1 MGLISSA
8 IDSALESVG
17 RGMMDT
23 GEWMLQGG
31 YGMWKSCSTVTMEY
45 IKKSPMSE
53 TNAWTIVTGPIYSL
67 SLGIAA
73 SLAVLFFVMGWLRES
88 IDIRNNFTLEN
99 TFRFFVRFAITASLI
114 VNSLTLVNGITE
126 CATVVVG
133 TMNVKLQD
141 VEADDLF
148 ADLRA
153 AIEEDESADGGTW
166 LAIGFG
172 SMIGGLLG
180 GLVIIV
186 CAVSLVLSVLSRLFK
201 LLLCIP
207 FAPVAFA
214 GFAGG
219 AEFSQTGI
227 AWLRSF
233 IGYAL
238 EAVVIALAIS
248 ISFGLFQDANL
259 FGTAGTK
266 VNMVTLI
273 QQICE
278 YCMPMITACACVKGA
293 EMTVRRCLG
302 LG

>member
-1 MGLISSA
+1 MGLISGA
-8 IDSALESVG
+8 IDSALESIG
-17 RGMMDT
+17 SGMMDT

-31 YGMWKSCSTVTMEY
+31 YGMWKSCSEVTMEY
-45 IKKSPMSE
+45 VKKSPMAE
-53 TNAWTIVTGPIYSL
+53 TNAWAIVTGNIYSL

-114 VNSLTLVNGITE
+114 VNSLALINGVAS
-126 CATVVVG
+126 CATAVVN
-133 TMNVKLQD
+133 TMNVQM
-141 VEADDLF
+141 EESSAEGIFDDL
-148 ADLRA
+148 RQ
-153 AIEEDESADGGTW
+153 AIEEDDSADGGTW

-172 SMIGGLLG
+172 SMIGGLPG

-186 CAVSLVLSVLSRLFK
+186 CAVTLVLSVLSRLFK

-219 AEFSQTGI
+219 AEFSQSGI
-227 AWLRSF
+227 AWLRTF

-248 ISFGLFQDANL
+248 ISFGLFQDASL
-259 FGTAGTK
+259 FGTSGAE

-273 QQICE
+273 LQICE